1 MGRESTLTQLGET
14 RKKQILGFGSNSK
27 TRLYKGSRAN
37 VTDSMTGK
45 TSITDIET
53 VELNAANR
61 NYVRRNIITKGA
73 IIQTTL
79 GKAKVT
85 NRPGQDGSINA
96 VLVAE

>member
-1 MGRESTLTQLGET
+1 
-14 RKKQILGFGSNSK
+14 
-27 TRLYKGSRAN
+27 
-37 VTDSMTGK
+37 VTDSLMGK
-45 TSITDIET
+45 TSIADIET
-53 VELNAANR
+53 VELNGANR

>member
-1 MGRESTLTQLGET
+1 M
-14 RKKQILGFGSNSK
+14 
-27 TRLYKGSRAN
+27 
-37 VTDSMTGK
+37 TDSLMGK
-45 TSITDIET
+45 TSIADIET
-53 VELNAANR
+53 VELNGANR